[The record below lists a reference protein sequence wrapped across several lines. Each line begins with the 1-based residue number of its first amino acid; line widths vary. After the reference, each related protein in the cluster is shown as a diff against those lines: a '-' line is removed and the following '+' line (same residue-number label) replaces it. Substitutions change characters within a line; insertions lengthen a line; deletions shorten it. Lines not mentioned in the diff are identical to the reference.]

1 MIVPTTESSCSVNTT
16 VVAATRDAGGTTVT
30 GAGSAGGTTTGVLK
44 PGTDANTSA
53 NGGAAGGPAGT
64 TGGTTVAV
72 WVAVGTTTGAGVA
85 GCGGTSGNAVLRPGA
100 ADANTGADGVQ
111 VVLVVLQGLL
121 VVLLLLYG

>member
-30 GAGSAGGTTTGVLK
+30 GAGRACGTTTGVLR
-44 PGTDANTSA
+44 PGSDANTSA
-53 NGGAAGGPAGT
+53 NGGAAGGPAGI

-85 GCGGTSGNAVLRPGA
+85 GCGSTSGNAVLRPGA
-100 ADANTGADGVQ
+100 DTNTGADERAGGHVWC
-111 VVLVVLQGLL
+111 
-121 VVLLLLYG
+121 